1 MLDSIIYIVVRPYK
15 LYYTAALF
23 LAYEV
28 ERYILTFEPP
38 GYYRVGLYVQLEG
51 NSIETVNRTA
61 YWPTVAACGLYLEAL
76 VNCK

>member
-28 ERYILTFEPP
+28 ERYIDLW
-38 GYYRVGLYVQLEG
+38 
-51 NSIETVNRTA
+51 TA
-61 YWPTVAACGLYLEAL
+61 RIL
-76 VNCK
+76 